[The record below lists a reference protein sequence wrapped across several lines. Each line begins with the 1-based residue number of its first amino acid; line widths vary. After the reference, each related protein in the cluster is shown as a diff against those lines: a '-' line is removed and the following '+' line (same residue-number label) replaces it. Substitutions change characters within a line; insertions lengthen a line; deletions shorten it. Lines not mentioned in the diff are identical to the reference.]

1 MSTQRVIVIGTGA
14 DGLTASAFLAT
25 SGFEVV
31 ALERSSHVG
40 GPLNPYERQ
49 GGPTSSI
56 QETAQ
61 PSPSRIC
68 ATSPA

>member
-14 DGLTASAFLAT
+14 GGLTASAFLAT
-25 SGFEVV
+25 SGVEVV

-49 GGPTSSI
+49 GYVFDPGNSAAKP
-56 QETAQ
+56 E
-61 PSPSRIC
+61 
-68 ATSPA
+68 